1 MVSLELRKIT
11 PPPPG
16 LSAQVTDALSLF
28 SSLGISE
35 ISQTD
40 LELTEYRK
48 KILECAD
55 CKKLFRL
62 CEKILT
68 QKHKVLACMIEMCEL
83 VQKEY
88 RLRITAENELEDL
101 KNDPSLNSDMSLSSM
116 RIGGLDCDSR
126 VKDKKIAELLKE
138 NTELNVNRIHTE
150 KIMNNLSEDY
160 QRKVHQISILENE
173 IKELKSK
180 PSSSCS
186 ECIEKDKENKI
197 QALHIQDLQKNI
209 GFLNTKIVETNKLY
223 SEKVSEL
230 QKLGIFSELLEL
242 IPEGNGRDLRI
253 SIHKKICEIE
263 TDFIEL
269 TPNVESFDII
279 KAKYLQLPYLLKPI
293 FDLTKQYEKS
303 LQDIKKLLYS

>member
-11 PPPPG
+11 PSPPG
-16 LSAQVTDALSLF
+16 LSAQVTDALSIF

-40 LELTEYRK
+40 LELTEFRK
-48 KILECAD
+48 KNLDCTD

-83 VQKEY
+83 IQKEY
-88 RLRITAENELEDL
+88 CMRITTENELENL
-101 KNDPSLNSDMSLSSM
+101 KNNPSLNSDMSLSSM
-116 RIGGLDCDSR
+116 RFGGLDNDSKI
-126 VKDKKIAELLKE
+126 KDKKISELLEE
-138 NTELNVNRIHTE
+138 NKRLNISRIYNQKLICNLE
-150 KIMNNLSEDY
+150 KDNQNKL
-160 QRKVHQISILENE
+160 HQISILEKK
-173 IKELKSK
+173 IKDLELR
-180 PSSSCS
+180 PLSSCT
-186 ECIEKDKENKI
+186 ECIEKDKENKNL
-197 QALHIQDLQKNI
+197 AGHIQDLQKNI
-209 GFLNTKIVETNKLY
+209 GFLNVKIVETNKLY
-223 SEKVSEL
+223 SEKVNEL
-230 QKLGIFSELLEL
+230 QKLEIFNELLEL
-242 IPEGNGRDLRI
+242 IPEGNGRELRI

-269 TPNVESFDII
+269 TPNEESFDVI